1 MNMFS
6 RLSWGIWRSY
16 DYFNQHFPICILEKL
31 PKVYEWEVKV
41 KTGFRKTTTN
51 QAKLWT
57 WKHVE
62 HLKNCE
68 WCKRDSSAIMKEDL
82 LHNQSSDPS
91 IHLKENVG
99 VVLYKPA
106 LGEWKQEK
114 LMELPGCSPTGGFQ
128 ASCSIKDFVLK
139 EQDREWS
146 KSPCTLFW
154 CPHMGVGICTHTHL
168 HICIYST
175 HIYINPCRKQ

>member
-1 MNMFS
+1 MNMFN
-6 RLSWGIWRSY
+6 RLSWGIWWSY

-31 PKVYEWEVKV
+31 PNVYEWEVKV

-57 WKHVE
+57 WKHVK

-99 VVLYKPA
+99 CGPI
-106 LGEWKQEK
+106 
-114 LMELPGCSPTGGFQ
+114 Q
-128 ASCSIKDFVLK
+128 ASFGRMETGKINGASWLFSYWRNPGFMFHKRFCLKGTRQRMIKV
-139 EQDREWS
+139 
-146 KSPCTLFW
+146 TLYPFL
-154 CPHMGVGICTHTHL
+154 MSSYGSRDLHT
-168 HICIYST
+168 HICIYVYILHPST
-175 HIYINPCRKQ
+175 